1 VEPLVLARA
10 MVKLEATGEEVAAFS
25 FGGDPLE

>member
-10 MVKLEATGEEVAAFS
+10 MVKLDATGEEVTAFT
-25 FGGDPLE
+25 FVGHPLE